1 MSVRARSLARSLASA
16 VAAASL
22 AARVLAAQASGAP
35 SPAPLVP
42 TASSGVVFEDLDADG
57 MRDAGE
63 RGLGGVVVSN
73 QEQVVRTGA
82 DGRFTL
88 PRGGYGA
95 VFVVVPRAHRATSAW
110 WMRADAGT
118 LAFALAPAP
127 EPRTLTFVH
136 ASDTHIQDGS
146 VARTRRLRALVDSL
160 APAFTLI
167 TGDLVRDALRVGE
180 AEASG
185 YYALFAREAAQFG
198 APVHTVPGNHE
209 IFGVERTRS
218 GVEATHPLYGRAM
231 YRAYR
236 GPDYYSFDAGGAH
249 FVALN
254 TIDVDDQWYHGHVD
268 SAQVAWLARDL
279 AMVPAGVPVI
289 TFNHIPFYSVAEQL
303 NGYTEAPPA
312 PTLITVNGRTTYRHT
327 VNNVAE
333 VMRAVG
339 TRPYAIAL
347 AGHVHIGERIAF
359 ELGDRVMRFHQGAAT
374 VSNSPA
380 GPFTFPSGVTVY
392 RLTDGV
398 VDDGTFVPL
407 EAKPSPRP

>member
-1 MSVRARSLARSLASA
+1 MVRAARLLILATALAPR
-16 VAAASL
+16 VAPP
-22 AARVLAAQASGAP
+22 LAAQA
-35 SPAPLVP
+35 PAPLVR
-42 TASSGVVFEDLDADG
+42 AAARGVVFEDRNANG
-57 MRDAGE
+57 ARDAGE
-63 RGLGGVVVSN
+63 RGLAGVVVSD
-73 QEQVVRTGA
+73 QEHVTRTDA
-82 DGRFTL
+82 DGQWSL
-88 PRGGYGA
+88 AEGGYGA
-95 VFVVVPRAHRATSAW
+95 VFVVVPRAMRATSPW
-110 WMRADAGT
+110 WVRADASGI
-118 LAFALAPAP
+118 AFALAPSP
-127 EPRTLTFVH
+127 EPRTITFVH
-136 ASDTHIQDGS
+136 ASDTHIQDAS
-146 VARTRRLRALVDSL
+146 VGRTQRLRTVVDSL
-160 APAFTLI
+160 APRFTLI

-185 YYALFAREAAQFG
+185 YYALFAREAAGFD

-218 GVEATHPLYGRAM
+218 GVPADHPLYGRAM

-279 AMVPAGVPVI
+279 AMVPEGVPVI
-289 TFNHIPFYSVAEQL
+289 TYNHIPFYSVAEQL

-312 PTLITVNGRTTYRHT
+312 PTLITVNGRTTYRH
-327 VNNVAE
+327 VVDNVAD

-359 ELGDRVMRFHQGAAT
+359 ELGGRVMRFHQGAAT
-374 VSNSPA
+374 VSNSAA
-380 GPFTFPSGVTVY
+380 GPFLFPSGVTLY

-398 VDDGTFVPL
+398 VDDGTFIPL
-407 EAKPSPRP
+407 ERAVPPLP